1 MVLVLPV
8 IVEGRV
14 VQVVQQGTAA
24 LSARVLD
31 LAVCDSGL
39 HSELGHDTSVLFF
52 TGTLLDLQPW
62 EELSLYL
69 YGLLL
74 LLFRSTYR

>member
-24 LSARVLD
+24 LPAPYMLNLTVSH
-31 LAVCDSGL
+31 CWL

-52 TGTLLDLQPW
+52 AGTLLDLKPR
-62 EELSLYL
+62 EELSLYFC
-69 YGLLL
+69 GLL
-74 LLFRSTYR
+74 YW